1 MFYEGLAVVI
11 TVIGALMLL
20 YSFKLLAR
28 SGWFFGWLRGM
39 LGLIMVVFGISMGL
53 VAFDVLSYQK
63 ILRNQS
69 IATLSFEQLEPQVFQ
84 AVLVD
89 SHGSEKRFKIKGDQW
104 QLDARI
110 LRWNGFFASIGVKP
124 GYRLDRLSGR
134 YYSLE
139 KERNSER
146 TVYSLSDF
154 TAKWRADWGLDVW
167 QLLKT
172 GGMGLSLVEARY
184 GSATYL
190 PMEDG
195 ALYEVLLSS
204 SGLVAKPLNERA
216 QSAVSRWQ

>member
-1 MFYEGLAVVI
+1 MFYQGVAVAV
-11 TVIGALMLL
+11 TVIGALMLI
-20 YSFKLLAR
+20 YSLKLLAR
-28 SGWFFGWLRGM
+28 SGWFMGWLRGM
-39 LGLIMVVFGISMGL
+39 LGFGLVTIGLLMGL
-53 VAFDVLSYQK
+53 AAFDVLSYQQIMK
-63 ILRNQS
+63 NKS
-69 IATLSFEQLEPQVFQ
+69 IATLSFEELAPQSYR

-89 SHGSEKRFKIKGDQW
+89 SKGVEQRFDLKGDQW

-110 LRWNGFFASIGVKP
+110 IRWPGFMSSMGVSP
-124 GYRLDRLSGR
+124 GYRLDRISGR

-146 TVYSLSDF
+146 TLYSLSQSSY
-154 TAKWRADWGLDVW
+154 GIDVW
-167 QLLKT
+167 RLLQ
-172 GGMGLSLVEARY
+172 GGDKPLPFVDARY

-216 QSAVSRWQ
+216 QSAVARWQ